1 MLADAGAQRGQ
12 GHLNHGGVDALDF
25 QDRRHGIDDAVPDDR
40 IHLDR
45 HVVLGDRFLL
55 LDRRRIDAQVDAA
68 LPLDQRNDPI
78 KARPLG
84 GVIAA
89 EPEHDAAHI
98 LIGDA
103 DACQS
108 ENDQHNDDDIRHG
121 PLRL

>member
-1 MLADAGAQRGQ
+1 MTTTVVCPDWMPPSAISSSETKSGE
-12 GHLNHGGVDALDF
+12 GGRPASV
-25 QDRRHGIDDAVPDDR
+25 
-40 IHLDR
+40 HLDR

-68 LPLDQRNDPI
+68 LPLDQRNDPV

-84 GVIAA
+84 AMIAA

-103 DACQS
+103 DAGQS
-108 ENDQHNDDDIRHG
+108 ENDQHNDMIYDMVHSV
-121 PLRL
+121 LRAHHTAG